1 MFIFQKKYSVIEKLP
16 KMFMMKNA
24 SLENYTIKLLYNLSF
39 DMTLCDDILKVGL
52 LPKITELI
60 STN

>member
-1 MFIFQKKYSVIEKLP
+1 MIEKLP

-24 SLENYTIKLLYNLSF
+24 SLESYTIKLLYNLSF

-60 STN
+60 STS